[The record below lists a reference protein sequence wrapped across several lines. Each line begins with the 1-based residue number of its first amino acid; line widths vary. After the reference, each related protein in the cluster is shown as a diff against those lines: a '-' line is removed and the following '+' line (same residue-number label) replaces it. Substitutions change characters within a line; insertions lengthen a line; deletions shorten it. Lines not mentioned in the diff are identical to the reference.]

1 MNWGCP
7 TCPNPATLGD
17 VVYDAGMLIALAARH
32 PTPMVRAQHREFCR
46 AGRPVVP
53 APVVA
58 QAWRAGHS
66 RANLARG
73 LADCAVVC
81 CYTEHEWRRIGE
93 MIGRATLSAKKKP
106 DPIDGL
112 VASTASDISAAIIA
126 TSDPADLRAY
136 LEQLPGT
143 DAITLIA
150 V

>member
-7 TCPNPATLGD
+7 TCPDPATLGD
-17 VVYDAGMLIALAARH
+17 VVYDAGMLIALAAPHPSALTRVRH
-32 PTPMVRAQHREFCR
+32 SEFCR

-58 QAWRAGHS
+58 QAWRAGHA
-66 RANLARG
+66 RAHLARA
-73 LADCAVVC
+73 LNDCAVVC

-93 MIGRATLSAKKKP
+93 MIGRAALSAKKRP
-106 DPIDGL
+106 DPVDGL
-112 VASTASDISAAIIA
+112 VALTAVDVDASIIA

-136 LEQLPGT
+136 LDQVPGT
-143 DAITLIA
+143 SAITVLE